1 MPSFYTHQMPR
12 HPLTPPEHY
21 GPYSNATGTYYPT
34 PSQYD
39 FNANEGR
46 YNMDGHD
53 KYGMSNQDPFAR
65 DVLSDQARPAVTGF
79 STALGRR
86 DNGYGSIG
94 APVLPPIRIPDNTM
108 DNHVGRRQS
117 ILSSHA
123 QAQVPPKE
131 EKVAG
136 GVAAHLDYE
145 MEQMID
151 FVAEMAQGMYD
162 LLASRLCLADI
173 DVSRSIQP
181 SSSVSSA
188 FRKYVSQILTSTR
201 LPCSTILL
209 ALHYLASRMTML
221 SVRGV
226 YTSSNGHLYHMLTT
240 SLMLASKFLDD
251 NTFQNRSW
259 AEVSHI
265 PVADLNQHEMEW
277 LVDIKWKLHIDV
289 ADPQGFSAWLGQW
302 ERWQTKK
309 VVMSMEAL
317 KLTPADTTLR
327 LPQSAHKYAPPTPV
341 YTPSYSEPMF
351 NMPAKDHSPPHWSQ
365 WPSQRTIS
373 PPSTNH
379 SGSNT
384 PDWFS
389 KNPPPGFGQQ
399 LPPYSTRQL
408 PSHLTM
414 LPSSY
419 YGSYSQQ
426 QYPTSWCGHGIG
438 CSCTYYPMHNDR
450 YPITHGYGVQ
460 PVAG

>member
-1 MPSFYTHQMPR
+1 MPR

-21 GPYSNATGTYYPT
+21 GPYSNTSGTYYP
-34 PSQYD
+34 SSGQYG
-39 FNANEGR
+39 FTGSESH
-46 YNMDGHD
+46 YNLDGHD
-53 KYGMSNQDPFAR
+53 KYGMSHQDPFAR
-65 DVLSDQARPAVTGF
+65 DILSEPHRPMATGF

-86 DNGYGSIG
+86 DNGYSNLG

-108 DNHVGRRQS
+108 DNHIGRRQS
-117 ILSSHA
+117 ALATNAPI
-123 QAQVPPKE
+123 QAPRKE

-181 SSSVSSA
+181 NASVSPA

-209 ALHYLASRMTML
+209 ALHYLATRMTML

-226 YTSSNGHLYHMLTT
+226 YTSSDGHLYHMFTT

-265 PVADLNQHEMEW
+265 PVADLNKHEMEW
-277 LVDIKWKLHIDV
+277 LVDCKWKLHID
-289 ADPQGFSAWLGQW
+289 ATDPQGFSVWLGQW

-317 KLTPADTTLR
+317 KLTAVDVR

-351 NMPAKDHSPPHWSQ
+351 NMPPKDHSPPHWSQ

-373 PPSTNH
+373 PASTNH
-379 SGSNT
+379 SGSTT
-384 PDWFS
+384 PDWFG
-389 KNPPPGFGQQ
+389 KAPPPWFGQ
-399 LPPYSTRQL
+399 LPLYSARQL

-414 LPSSY
+414 MQSNQSPY

-426 QYPTSWCGHGIG
+426 QYPPTWCGHGIG
-438 CSCTYYPMHNDR
+438 FSCSYYPMHNDR
-450 YPITHGYGVQ
+450 HAVTHGYGVQ